1 VFPYN
6 PRAMDEHMK
15 ARLIG
20 ATVLVVLAVL
30 LVPELLSGPKSGT
43 GGSNDADGKRGMR
56 SYTIDLGGAVNDA
69 ARLEPTAAE
78 TSTNRVA
85 TNTPLPTVSPPGE
98 QARPAAATDENTES
112 ASAVANTTPKSTPP
126 AAPATTTL
134 KPATSSP
141 TKVATATTPVPVT
154 AAAKPVPPTS
164 SATPATKGAWA
175 VQVGAFSSSS
185 SARKLVADLG
195 HDGFNAYV
203 APLNKSGKTL
213 YRVRVG
219 PASSRPDAEK
229 LAARLKSRGTSGSVV
244 PAG

>member
-1 VFPYN
+1 
-6 PRAMDEHMK
+6 MK

-43 GGSNDADGKRGMR
+43 DGSNDADGKRGMR

-98 QARPAAATDENTES
+98 QARPAAATDESTES
-112 ASAVANTTPKSTPP
+112 ASALAKTPKSTPSAAPTTTTPKP
-126 AAPATTTL
+126 AA
-134 KPATSSP
+134 SSP
-141 TKVATATTPVPVT
+141 TKVATATTPVPLT
-154 AAAKPVPPTS
+154 AAAKPVPATS

-195 HDGFNAYV
+195 QDGFNAYV